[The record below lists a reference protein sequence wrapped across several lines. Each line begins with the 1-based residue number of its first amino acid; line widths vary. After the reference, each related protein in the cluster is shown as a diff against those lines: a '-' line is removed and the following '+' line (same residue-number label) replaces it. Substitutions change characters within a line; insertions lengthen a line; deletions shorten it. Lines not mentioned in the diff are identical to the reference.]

1 MRTVVVDKDIQK
13 RYSVIHFFL
22 HGEPNVGFWN
32 LYSEK
37 IIRRHS
43 QSETNKTCHRRVD
56 DKTEFQ
62 RHQNFLT
69 VTFHGVP

>member
-1 MRTVVVDKDIQK
+1 MIR
-13 RYSVIHFFL
+13 FFL
-22 HGEPNVGFWN
+22 HGEPNVGGVWN
-32 LYSEK
+32 LYNEK

-43 QSETNKTCHRRVD
+43 QSETNKTCYGRID

-69 VTFHGVP
+69 MTFRGVP